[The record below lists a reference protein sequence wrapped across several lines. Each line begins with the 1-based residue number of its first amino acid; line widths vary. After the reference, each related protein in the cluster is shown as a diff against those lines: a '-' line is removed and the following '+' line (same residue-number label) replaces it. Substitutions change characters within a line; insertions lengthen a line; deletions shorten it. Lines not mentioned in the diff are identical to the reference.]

1 MLFLDR
7 NKVSSYFWTVENLG
21 RPRQAFHNFSIRST
35 MAKGSQLSQL
45 KSALNQAGLSRQS
58 SSKKRKRSTVS
69 LCEHDKEKKEQ
80 KLKEIQTKLNPFEV
94 KINKLKHDVGG
105 RKLKG
110 VTGKPQQSKQ
120 AGIEQVCIE
129 ILTLKPGTYTSSA
142 RSVEKEIFA
151 EGIRA

>member
-69 LCEHDKEKKEQ
+69 LREHDKEKKEQ
-80 KLKEIQTKLNPFEV
+80 KRDKDSFERLRV
-94 KINKLKHDVGG
+94 AFSLRWMREGG
-105 RKLKG
+105 STP
-110 VTGKPQQSKQ
+110 V
-120 AGIEQVCIE
+120 AG
-129 ILTLKPGTYTSSA
+129 
-142 RSVEKEIFA
+142 
-151 EGIRA
+151 